1 MATSSSKKLHKLA
14 LIDDHAMFR
23 KALAS
28 YIAGYD
34 NYSVLYEAGSGKELL
49 SFLKD
54 SKNQHPD
61 IVLLDIRMP
70 EMDGFAV
77 AEFLKNNYPL
87 IKILALS
94 SDDDGR
100 TISRIVRNGAKGFIS
115 KNLGPEDLLEALN
128 VLMKGDFYLSQS
140 HLNEM
145 VQAMHNNN
153 DLTPENIQLTEKEKE
168 FLTWACSEL
177 TYKDIADKMF
187 VSTRTIE
194 DYRDTIYKKLGVHT
208 RQELVLY
215 AVRNDLAPKY

>member
-1 MATSSSKKLHKLA
+1 MATTTKKTYKLA

-49 SFLKD
+49 NFLKD

-115 KNLGPEDLLEALN
+115 KNLGPEDLLDALN
-128 VLMKGDFYLSQS
+128 VLMQGNFYLPQS

-145 VQAMHNNN
+145 VQAMHSNY
-153 DLTPENIQLTEKEKE
+153 DLTPENIHLTDKEKE
-168 FLTWACSEL
+168 FLSWACSEL

-194 DYRDTIYKKLGVHT
+194 DYRDTIYKKLHVHT

>member
-1 MATSSSKKLHKLA
+1 
-14 LIDDHAMFR
+14 
-23 KALAS
+23 
-28 YIAGYD
+28 
-34 NYSVLYEAGSGKELL
+34 
-49 SFLKD
+49 
-54 SKNQHPD
+54 
-61 IVLLDIRMP
+61 
-70 EMDGFAV
+70 
-77 AEFLKNNYPL
+77 
-87 IKILALS
+87 
-94 SDDDGR
+94 
-100 TISRIVRNGAKGFIS
+100 
-115 KNLGPEDLLEALN
+115 
-128 VLMKGDFYLSQS
+128 MKGDFYLSQS

>member
-128 VLMKGDFYLSQS
+128 VLMKGDFYLPQS